1 MTDKKKE
8 KEGYF
13 FKIIPK
19 EEFPKFIERFKEALE
34 KVENKKGDKKY
45 FEFEIRGTKEEQS
58 GLTLEIFSFDEN
70 KYEEFIDED
79 LEYIKN
85 SLYCISL
92 NLTAKEES
100 GVEKLKELFNNFKPM
115 FEAIPVLK
123 KNKVE
128 FFFRNKEN
136 QVSFDLVQKE
146 GKLINALLDLGIDL
160 TEYRKFNIALIT
172 GINIYDL
179 LYGEEP
185 DLIFIEILSLIF
197 YIRAETDNC
206 RYLLI
211 ALSEALK
218 DVKISDEK
226 IQKKFDKFIN
236 FLRFINSFIRNKFK
250 IEYDA
255 KILAGKEIKNG
266 GINDGDEKKHKEKI
280 IGFRQIFFG
289 MFQTMGIPM
298 LQSFNLTDAIKS
310 TDLDNISIS
319 LTVPKYKNGL
329 ALSLKIPELSKTL
342 DELIDN
348 YENPIKK

>member
-8 KEGYF
+8 KEGYY

-19 EEFPKFIERFKEALE
+19 EEFPKFIERFKDALE

-92 NLTAKEES
+92 NLTAKEET
-100 GVEKLKELFNNFKPM
+100 GVEKLKEAFNYFKPM
-115 FEAIPVLK
+115 LESIPFLK
-123 KNKVE
+123 DKVE

-136 QVSFDLVQKE
+136 QVSFDLVVKE

-160 TEYRKFNIALIT
+160 TEYHKFNIALIT

-255 KILAGKEIKNG
+255 KILAEEVIKNKEIEYG
-266 GINDGDEKKHKEKI
+266 GEKKLKENI
-280 IGFRQIFFG
+280 IGTQRMSIE
-289 MFQTMGIPM
+289 MFQGIVIPM

-342 DELIDN
+342 DELFDN

>member
-1 MTDKKKE
+1 MADKNKE
-8 KEGYF
+8 KEVYY

-70 KYEEFIDED
+70 KYEEFINED
-79 LEYIKN
+79 LEYIQN

-92 NLTAKEES
+92 NLTTKEET
-100 GVEKLKELFNNFKPM
+100 GVEKMKELFIRFKPM
-115 FEAIPVLK
+115 FEAIPFLK
-123 KNKVE
+123 DKVE
-128 FFFRNKEN
+128 FFIRNKDN
-136 QVSFDLVQKE
+136 QVFFDLVVKE
-146 GKLINALLDLGIDL
+146 GKLIKAFLDLGIDL
-160 TEYRKFNIALIT
+160 TEYRKFNIALMT

-179 LYGEEP
+179 LHEDDP
-185 DLIFIEILSLIF
+185 DLILIEIFSLIF

-236 FLRFINSFIRNKFK
+236 FLRFINSFVRNKFK

-266 GINDGDEKKHKEKI
+266 GINDVDEKKHKEKI
-280 IGFRQIFFG
+280 IGLRQTFFG
-289 MFQTMGIPM
+289 MFQTMVIPM
-298 LQSFNLTDAIKS
+298 LQSLDLTDAIKS

-348 YENPIKK
+348 YENSIKK

>member
-58 GLTLEIFSFDEN
+58 GLTVEIFSFDEN
-70 KYEEFIDED
+70 KYEEFIDEGQ
-79 LEYIKN
+79 EYIKN

-92 NLTAKEES
+92 NLTAKEET
-100 GVEKLKELFNNFKPM
+100 GVEKLKELFICFKSM
-115 FEAIPVLK
+115 LENIPALK
-123 KNKVE
+123 DKVE

-136 QVSFDLVQKE
+136 QVSFDFVTKV
-146 GKLINALLDLGIDL
+146 GKPIKALLDLGIDL
-160 TEYRKFNIALIT
+160 TEYRKFNIALMT

-179 LYGEEP
+179 LYGDDPE
-185 DLIFIEILSLIF
+185 LILIEIFSLIF

-226 IQKKFDKFIN
+226 IQKKFDKFID
-236 FLRFINSFIRNKFK
+236 FLRLINSFIRNKFK

-266 GINDGDEKKHKEKI
+266 GINDGGIEGPKAKI
-280 IGFRQIFFG
+280 IPFQQMSIG

-342 DELIDN
+342 DELFDN
-348 YENPIKK
+348 YENPKKK

>member
-92 NLTAKEES
+92 NLTAKEET
-100 GVEKLKELFNNFKPM
+100 GVEKLKEAFNNFKPM
-115 FEAIPVLK
+115 LESIPFLK
-123 KNKVE
+123 DKSE
-128 FFFRNKEN
+128 FFFRNKDN
-136 QVSFDLVQKE
+136 QVFFDLVVKE
-146 GKLINALLDLGIDL
+146 GKLIKASLDLGIDL
-160 TEYRKFNIALIT
+160 TEYRKFNIALMT

-179 LYGEEP
+179 LHEDDP
-185 DLIFIEILSLIF
+185 DLILIEIFSLIF

-236 FLRFINSFIRNKFK
+236 FLRLINSFIRNKFK

-255 KILAGKEIKNG
+255 KILAGKEIKNC
-266 GINDGDEKKHKEKI
+266 GINDGGVEGLKAKI
-280 IGFRQIFFG
+280 IQFQQMSIG

-298 LQSFNLTDAIKS
+298 LQNFGFTDIIKS
-310 TDLDNISIS
+310 TDLDKISVS

-348 YENPIKK
+348 YENSIKK

>member
-1 MTDKKKE
+1 MSEKE
-8 KEGYF
+8 KEGYY

-19 EEFPKFIERFKEALE
+19 EQWQDFFNNFKNALLKTE
-34 KVENKKGDKKY
+34 KKKENKSC
-45 FEFEIRGTKEEQS
+45 EFEIRTTKEDLKEACVF
-58 GLTLEIFSFDEN
+58 EIFTFDKARYFDYFDEQ
-70 KYEEFIDED
+70 KDYF
-79 LEYIKN
+79 KN
-85 SLYCISL
+85 SLLSISL
-92 NLTAKEES
+92 NFEVKEEK
-100 GVEKLKELFNNFKPM
+100 GVNEVENLFKSFFDDFRLKEYGF
-115 FEAIPVLK
+115 
-123 KNKVE
+123 E
-128 FFFRNKEN
+128 FFSRNKGK
-136 QVSFDLVQKE
+136 QVSIDFIRKKSLPILED
-146 GKLINALLDLGIDL
+146 LLDLGIDL
-160 TEYRKFNIALIT
+160 TEYHKFNIALIT

-179 LYGEEP
+179 LHEDDP
-185 DLIFIEILSLIF
+185 DLILIEIFSLIF

-218 DVKISDEK
+218 DVKIDNEK

-266 GINDGDEKKHKEKI
+266 GINDGGVEGLKAKI
-280 IGFRQIFFG
+280 IPFQQMSIG
-289 MFQTMGIPM
+289 MFQTMVIPM
-298 LQSFNLTDAIKS
+298 LQSLDLTGVIKS

-319 LTVPKYKNGL
+319 LTAPKYKNGL

-348 YENPIKK
+348 YENSIKK

>member
-70 KYEEFIDED
+70 KYEEFIDEGQ
-79 LEYIKN
+79 EYIKN

-92 NLTAKEES
+92 NLTAKEET
-100 GVEKLKELFNNFKPM
+100 GVEKLKEAFNNFKPM
-115 FEAIPVLK
+115 LESIPFLK
-123 KNKVE
+123 DKVE

-136 QVSFDLVQKE
+136 QVYLDMIVKE
-146 GKLINALLDLGIDL
+146 GKLIKALLDLGIDL
-160 TEYRKFNIALIT
+160 NEYRKFNIALIT
-172 GINIYDL
+172 GINIYNFL
-179 LYGEEP
+179 HEEEP
-185 DLIFIEILSLIF
+185 DLFFIEIFSLIF

-226 IQKKFDKFIN
+226 VQKKFDKFIN
-236 FLRFINSFIRNKFK
+236 FLRFINSFIKNKFK

-255 KILAGKEIKNG
+255 KILAEKEIKNKE
-266 GINDGDEKKHKEKI
+266 IEKLKEKI
-280 IGFRQIFFG
+280 IETQLTPL
-289 MFQTMGIPM
+289 MFIGVLLQMA
-298 LQSFNLTDAIKS
+298 QSFNLTDAIKS

-319 LTVPKYKNGL
+319 LTAPKYKNGL

-348 YENPIKK
+348 YENSIKK

>member
-1 MTDKKKE
+1 MTDKSKE
-8 KEGYF
+8 KEGYY

-19 EEFPKFIERFKEALE
+19 EEFPKFIERFKDALE

-79 LEYIKN
+79 LEYVKN
-85 SLYCISL
+85 SLCCISL
-92 NLTAKEES
+92 NLTTKEES

-115 FEAIPVLK
+115 FEAIPFL

-136 QVSFDLVQKE
+136 QVYLDMIVKE
-146 GKLINALLDLGIDL
+146 GKLIKALLDLGIDL
-160 TEYRKFNIALIT
+160 NEYRKFNIALIT

-236 FLRFINSFIRNKFK
+236 FLRFLNAFNGSK
-250 IEYDA
+250 IKVEYDA
-255 KILAGKEIKNG
+255 KILAGEGTKAAEKMVG
-266 GINDGDEKKHKEKI
+266 GFEKLKSTL
-280 IGFRQIFFG
+280 RQIQLKTIEIVKKFIVPIISAFD
-289 MFQTMGIPM
+289 MK
-298 LQSFNLTDAIKS
+298 DAVKA
-310 TDLDNISIS
+310 TDLDKISIS
-319 LTVPKYKNGL
+319 LSVPKYKNGL
-329 ALSLKIPELSKTL
+329 ALSLKIPGLSKVL
-342 DELIDN
+342 DEMLDN
-348 YENPIKK
+348 

>member
-1 MTDKKKE
+1 MTDKNKE
-8 KEGYF
+8 KEGYYF
-13 FKIIPK
+13 GIIPK
-19 EEFPKFIERFKEALE
+19 DEFPKFIERLKSALE
-34 KVENKKGDKKY
+34 KVDNKKGDKKY

-85 SLYCISL
+85 PLYCISL

-115 FEAIPVLK
+115 LESIPVLK
-123 KNKVE
+123 DKVE
-128 FFFRNKEN
+128 FFFRNKDN
-136 QVSFDLVQKE
+136 QVFFDLVVKE
-146 GKLINALLDLGIDL
+146 GKLIKALLDLGIDL
-160 TEYRKFNIALIT
+160 TEYRKFNIALMT

-179 LYGEEP
+179 LHEDDP

-218 DVKISDEK
+218 DVKIDNEK

-236 FLRFINSFIRNKFK
+236 FLRLINSFIRNKFK

-289 MFQTMGIPM
+289 MFQTMGIPI

-310 TDLDNISIS
+310 TDLDNISVS

-329 ALSLKIPELSKTL
+329 VLSLKIPELSKTL

-348 YENPIKK
+348 YENSIKK

>member
-8 KEGYF
+8 KEVYYF
-13 FKIIPK
+13 QIIPK
-19 EEFPKFIERFKEALE
+19 EEFPKFIERFKDALE

-85 SLYCISL
+85 SLCCISL
-92 NLTAKEES
+92 NLTTKEES

-115 FEAIPVLK
+115 FEAIPFL

-128 FFFRNKEN
+128 FLFRNKDN
-136 QVSFDLVQKE
+136 QVFFDLVVKE
-146 GKLINALLDLGIDL
+146 GKLIKALLDLGIDL
-160 TEYRKFNIALIT
+160 NEYHKFNIALIT
-172 GINIYDL
+172 GFNIYDL

-185 DLIFIEILSLIF
+185 DLILIEIFSLIF

-236 FLRFINSFIRNKFK
+236 FLRFINSFVRNKFK

-255 KILAGKEIKNG
+255 KTLAGKEIKNG
-266 GINDGDEKKHKEKI
+266 GINDGDEKKHKENF
-280 IGFRQIFFG
+280 IGYRKIFFG

-348 YENPIKK
+348 YENSIKK

>member
-1 MTDKKKE
+1 MTGKNKE
-8 KEGYF
+8 KDGYYS
-13 FKIIPK
+13 KIIQK
-19 EEFPKFIERFKEALE
+19 DEFPKFIERLKSALE
-34 KVENKKGDKKY
+34 KVDNKKGDKKY

-70 KYEEFIDED
+70 KYEEFIDEGQ
-79 LEYIKN
+79 EYIKN

-92 NLTAKEES
+92 NLTAKEET
-100 GVEKLKELFNNFKPM
+100 GVEKLKELFIRFKPM
-115 FEAIPVLK
+115 FEAIPFL

-136 QVSFDLVQKE
+136 QVYLDMIVKE
-146 GKLINALLDLGIDL
+146 GKLIKALLDLGIDL

-172 GINIYDL
+172 GINIYDFL
-179 LYGEEP
+179 HEEEP
-185 DLIFIEILSLIF
+185 DLFFIEILSLIF

-218 DVKISDEK
+218 DVKIDNEK

-255 KILAGKEIKNG
+255 KILAEKVTKNKEIEYG
-266 GINDGDEKKHKEKI
+266 GEKKLKEKI
-280 IGFRQIFFG
+280 IGTQQMSIG

-348 YENPIKK
+348 YENSIKK

>member
-1 MTDKKKE
+1 MTDKSKE
-8 KEGYF
+8 KKGYY

-19 EEFPKFIERFKEALE
+19 EEFPKFIERFKDALE

-115 FEAIPVLK
+115 LESIPVLK
-123 KNKVE
+123 DKVE
-128 FFFRNKEN
+128 FFFRNKDN
-136 QVSFDLVQKE
+136 QVFFDLVVKE
-146 GKLINALLDLGIDL
+146 GKLIKALLDLGIDL
-160 TEYRKFNIALIT
+160 TEYRKFNIALMT

-179 LYGEEP
+179 LHEDDP

-218 DVKISDEK
+218 DVKIDNEK

-236 FLRFINSFIRNKFK
+236 FLRLINSFIRNKFK

-255 KILAGKEIKNG
+255 KILAEKVTKNKEIEYG
-266 GINDGDEKKHKEKI
+266 GEKKLKEKI
-280 IGFRQIFFG
+280 IGTQQMSIG

-342 DELIDN
+342 DELFDN

>member
-8 KEGYF
+8 KEVYYF
-13 FKIIPK
+13 QIIPK
-19 EEFPKFIERFKEALE
+19 EEFPKFIERFKDALE

-70 KYEEFIDED
+70 KYEEFIDEG

-92 NLTAKEES
+92 NLTTKEET
-100 GVEKLKELFNNFKPM
+100 GVEKMKELFNNCKPM
-115 FEAIPVLK
+115 LENITFLE
-123 KNKVE
+123 NKVE

-136 QVSFDLVQKE
+136 QVYLDMIVKE
-146 GKLINALLDLGIDL
+146 GKLLKALLDLGIDL
-160 TEYRKFNIALIT
+160 NEYRKFNIALIT
-172 GINIYDL
+172 GINIYDFL
-179 LYGEEP
+179 HEEEP
-185 DLIFIEILSLIF
+185 DLFFIEIFSLIF

-226 IQKKFDKFIN
+226 VQKKFDKFIN
-236 FLRFINSFIRNKFK
+236 FLRFINSFIKNKFK

-255 KILAGKEIKNG
+255 KIVAEEAKKESEILCG
-266 GINDGDEKKHKEKI
+266 GEEGLKAKI
-280 IGFRQIFFG
+280 IGFQQIFFG
-289 MFQTMGIPM
+289 TFQTMGIPM
-298 LQSFNLTDAIKS
+298 LQNFGFTDIIKS
-310 TDLDNISIS
+310 TDLDKISVS

-342 DELIDN
+342 DELFDN
-348 YENPIKK
+348 YENSIKK

>member
-8 KEGYF
+8 KKVYY

-19 EEFPKFIERFKEALE
+19 EEFPKFIERFKDALE

-92 NLTAKEES
+92 NLTTKEET
-100 GVEKLKELFNNFKPM
+100 GVEKLKELFIRFKPM
-115 FEAIPVLK
+115 FEAIPFLK
-123 KNKVE
+123 DKSE

-136 QVSFDLVQKE
+136 QVSFDLVVKE
-146 GKLINALLDLGIDL
+146 GKLIKALLDLGIDL
-160 TEYRKFNIALIT
+160 TEYRKFNIALMT

-179 LYGEEP
+179 LHEDDP
-185 DLIFIEILSLIF
+185 DLILIEIFSLIF

-266 GINDGDEKKHKEKI
+266 GINDGGVEGLKAKI
-280 IGFRQIFFG
+280 IQFQQMSIG

-298 LQSFNLTDAIKS
+298 LQSFKLTDAIKS

-319 LTVPKYKNGL
+319 LTAPKYKNGL

-348 YENPIKK
+348 YENSIKK